1 MSRSVTNP
9 AESDGALEESA
20 ELLAIVNA
28 FIEWTHEKPA
38 NSAKLNDLLKWAGMA
53 MKDAEGRARAIRFES
68 SDSSRPHVYF
78 GTEKKAFDWVEK
90 QGWTLRSKFWSY
102 CPNESE
108 ARITVYASEDDKNY
122 GQIFEGH
129 LIRPVAAFRALAR
142 ARFTLNQKRK
152 HPEHRIKLTRKLP
165 FSFGDC

>member
-9 AESDGALEESA
+9 AKADGALEESA
-20 ELLAIVNA
+20 ELLAVVKA
-28 FIEWTHEKPA
+28 FIEWAHEKPA
-38 NSAKLNDLLKWAGMA
+38 NLVKLHDLLKRAGMA

-68 SDSSRPHVYF
+68 LDLSRPAVYF
-78 GTEKKAFDWVEK
+78 ATEKKAFDWVEK

-122 GQIFEGH
+122 GDIFEGY
-129 LIRPVAAFRALAR
+129 LIRPVAAFRALSNVRRLAMAR
-142 ARFTLNQKRK
+142 HDRTWIILN
-152 HPEHRIKLTRKLP
+152 TG
-165 FSFGDC
+165 SN